1 MIKVS
6 DKAMQEICDKL
17 SIPKETLK
25 YIGGGSESSDGIL
38 YVYDS
43 QSGRMVLKILAIP
56 EKEIDKLRSLELRV
70 KFANLLGENGINLA
84 YPIRN
89 QNGNLYET
97 SIDNQHIYTAY
108 VMEFTEGKNPESNEL
123 TDELLVEWGRI
134 TGKSHKITKGFTD
147 GDNFKGLDHKA
158 EVEFFTDWCEEPFVK
173 SVWSDIGGYLDT
185 LPMGKDEYGF
195 IHNDNHQRNILV
207 QDKNITIIDFDCSAV
222 QFFIQD
228 IITPA
233 QGVMFDIYGGM
244 VSPLSEAERLKR
256 FFYSFING
264 YEKENHLSDFWYK
277 EITNFINYRR
287 LLLFTCMQSW
297 INTQPELKNGFIE
310 NIKNPPRIII

>member
-6 DKAMQEICDKL
+6 EKAMQEICDKL
-17 SIPKETLK
+17 SIRKDELK
-25 YIGGGSESSDGIL
+25 YLGGGSESADGIL
-38 YVYDS
+38 YAYDS

-56 EKEIDKLRSLELRV
+56 ENEREKLRSLEIRV
-70 KFANLLGENGINLA
+70 RFANLLGEKGIKLA
-84 YPIRN
+84 YPMKN

-97 SIDNQHIYTAY
+97 SFDNQHIYTAY
-108 VMEFTEGKNPESNEL
+108 VMEFSEGRNPESHEL

-134 TGKSHKITKGFTD
+134 TGKSHRVTKGFTEG
-147 GDNFKGLDHKA
+147 GDFKSLNHQA
-158 EVEFFTDWCEEPFVK
+158 EVEFFTDWCKEPIVK
-173 SVWSDIGGYLDT
+173 SAWNDIGKYLDT
-185 LPMGKDEYGF
+185 LPTGRDEYGF

-222 QFFIQD
+222 QFFLQD

-244 VSPLSEAERLKR
+244 VSPLSDAERLKR

-297 INTQPELKNGFIE
+297 INTEPELKKSFID
-310 NIKNPPRIII
+310 NIKNPPRIVL